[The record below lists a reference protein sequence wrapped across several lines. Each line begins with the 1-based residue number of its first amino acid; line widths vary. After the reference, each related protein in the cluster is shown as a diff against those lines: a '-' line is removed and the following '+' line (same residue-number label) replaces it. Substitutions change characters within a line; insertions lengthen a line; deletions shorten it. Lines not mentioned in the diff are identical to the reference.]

1 MTKHFKSVDA
11 GYHVFVNRDKCV
23 GLRESGMALGEQTRP
38 VDRSMIVKKIG
49 EIADEGL
56 FDEILAAADVIVK
69 SYK

>member
-1 MTKHFKSVDA
+1 
-11 GYHVFVNRDKCV
+11 
-23 GLRESGMALGEQTRP
+23 MALGEQTRP

-49 EIADEGL
+49 EIADDGL